1 VAIKLIIADDE
12 PLVLVGLQSMLNYDE
27 LGIKIVSVARNGK
40 QLEEA
45 INTYNPDLVI
55 TDIKMPIK
63 SGLEVLKHC
72 RSTRGKLPLFI
83 MLTSFEEFAFVKEAL
98 KYQAVDYLVK
108 LELTEKSLKTSIT
121 KALSIIQE
129 IQAAEDKTPYLVE
142 KSSMQPFLDKFF
154 VRLFNGLIETRENF
168 TLQKEELG
176 IDLNYPAFLVCYCE
190 ITESRDDKLVNLYY
204 STTQMIKETIRCYL
218 ACHITSLD
226 MHHLAITFCLT
237 KEQAL
242 HAATIISQVLEKTVQ
257 VIYNYFSVKLVCCV
271 GTKVEDAFS
280 LSDSFFAARQLM
292 EQATA
297 DHPILFYDRQIIQT
311 QNQTFNLADFRE
323 QLTKAFEELDAL
335 ALKKVLND
343 VANSLET
350 QEASRLQG
358 IEAASNILYMA
369 ITLLPD
375 GQQLVEQ
382 VFQDEQLGYRK
393 IYKMNNVNQCA
404 VWLRTLGNGLE
415 ELLLTRRQD
424 YRAKVIANIQQ
435 YIKDNLGRKL
445 QLGEVAL
452 LFGFSQNYLSSLFS
466 KYGGCSFVEYTTN
479 AKIQAAKDM
488 MASGD
493 YKMYEISD
501 KLGFENAFYF
511 SKVFKKVEGKS
522 PREYLHQLSRKR
534 N

>member
-1 VAIKLIIADDE
+1 MAIKLIIADDE
-12 PLVLVGLQSMLNYDE
+12 PLVLVGLQSMLKWDE
-27 LGIKIVSVARNGK
+27 LGIEIACVARNGK

-45 INTYNPDLVI
+45 IKTYNPDLVL

-63 SGLEVLKHC
+63 SGLEVLKQC
-72 RSTRGKLPLFI
+72 RSAQGKLPLFI
-83 MLTSFEEFAFVKEAL
+83 LLTSFEEFAFVKEAL
-98 KYQAVDYLVK
+98 KFQAVDYLVK
-108 LELTEKSLKTSIT
+108 LELTEASLKASIT
-121 KALSIIQE
+121 KALSLLQE
-129 IQAAEDKTPYLVE
+129 IRTAEEKVPYLVE
-142 KSSMQPFLDKFF
+142 KSSMQPFFDKFF

-168 TLQKEELG
+168 ALQKEELG
-176 IDLNYPAFLVCYCE
+176 IDLNYPSFLVCYCE
-190 ITESRDDKLVNLYY
+190 IAERKDEKLVNLYY
-204 STTQMIKETIRCYL
+204 STTQMIRETIRCYL
-218 ACHITSLD
+218 SCHITSLD

-237 KEQAL
+237 KEQTL
-242 HAATIISQVLEKTVQ
+242 HATTIISQVLEKTIQ
-257 VIYNYFSVKLVCCV
+257 VIYNYFSVKLICCV
-271 GTKVEDAFS
+271 GTKTGDAFS
-280 LSDSFFAARQLM
+280 LNDSFLTARQLM
-292 EQATA
+292 EQASD
-297 DHPILFYDRQIIQT
+297 DHPVLFYDREIIKTLAQV
-311 QNQTFNLADFRE
+311 FNLTDFKE
-323 QLTKAFEELDAL
+323 QLTKAFEELDAI
-335 ALKKVLND
+335 ALQKVLNA

-350 QEASRLQG
+350 QEATRLQG

-382 VFQDEQLGYRK
+382 VFKDEQLGYRK
-393 IYKMNNVNQCA
+393 IYKMNNVSQCA
-404 VWLRTLGNGLE
+404 VWLRTLGEGLE

-424 YRAKVIANIQQ
+424 YRSKVIANIQQ

-479 AKIQAAKDM
+479 AKVQAAKEM

-522 PREYLHQLSRKR
+522 PREYLHQLSLRR
-534 N
+534 D